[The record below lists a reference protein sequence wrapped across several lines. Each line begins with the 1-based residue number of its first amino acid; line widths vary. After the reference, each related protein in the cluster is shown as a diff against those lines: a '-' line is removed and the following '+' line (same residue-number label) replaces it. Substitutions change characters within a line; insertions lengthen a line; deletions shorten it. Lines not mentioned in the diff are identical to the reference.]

1 MICIVTVS
9 SLVFPIVYLL
19 QLPPMD
25 QSTTVAVAFAVSVL
39 VSTGALFGPK
49 LYLLMHGMDL
59 EKNMKKVNN
68 AGDAGRNNGSG
79 SGRIHLNGDA
89 PIAPIETADISEA
102 IVFSSAAMRGKNLD
116 EKSVLCMQQIEIW
129 RAQLLKIGEETS
141 GASGSRSSANS
152 SVMITREVHESVPAI
167 RESILERVEE
177 EPEGPNDLEV
187 QRVDPRAQGA
197 YFIPLS
203 EPKDGLHVDSSQVE
217 TFSVT

>member
-39 VSTGALFGPK
+39 VSTGVLFGPK

-59 EKNMKKVNN
+59 EKDMKKVNN
-68 AGDAGRNNGSG
+68 VARVGHPGDAGRNN

-102 IVFSSAAMRGKNLD
+102 IVFSSAAMAGKDLD
-116 EKSVLCMQQIEIW
+116 EKSVLCMQQIEMW

-141 GASGSRSSANS
+141 GADSSRGSANS
-152 SVMITREVHESVPAI
+152 SVMITREVHESVGII
-167 RESILERVEE
+167 RERVLECYEE
-177 EPEGPNDLEV
+177 EPGPVELAALRDA
-187 QRVDPRAQGA
+187 PRTQGA
-197 YFIPLS
+197 LFIPPG
-203 EPKDGLHVDSSQVE
+203 ERKDDLQPSGI
-217 TFSVT
+217 F